1 MDSKASALR
10 VGGWKSDFFYLA
22 TLNTINEKKKK
33 QNWHLPAAWTT
44 RPTVAV
50 ILLCLCLPFPSG
62 STPH

>member
-10 VGGWKSDFFYLA
+10 VGGWKSDFFLFSHLEY
-22 TLNTINEKKKK
+22 NKWEKKK

-50 ILLCLCLPFPSG
+50 ILLYLSAISFWIG
-62 STPH
+62 TK